1 VLVIEQGGAGGVAKS
16 LVVADV
22 GGAKPRFRLLETIR
36 A

>member
-1 VLVIEQGGAGGVAKS
+1 LLLIEQGGADGVAKL

-22 GGAKPRFRLLETIR
+22 SGAKPRFRLLETIR